1 MFESVSVDTTIE
13 ELCTKKELSLF
24 SDYFFTH
31 MTEDVWK
38 RRIGDYGNERC
49 GILPAIKRIYE
60 VMEENSQV
68 IYDVYSKEEWEKE
81 PDKEQVKLIH
91 MPGDPDK
98 PFVLVC
104 PGGGYAREWVLVEGY
119 PIAEQLNRMG
129 YSAFVL
135 IYRTGQKSLLPKPM
149 EDTAAALKFLDAN
162 RDKFQIRMENYA
174 MAGFSAGGHLAAVW
188 GTKEKGYSAYDI
200 HKPGALFL
208 GYPSISTVQFLKD
221 MERASDS
228 ERAAA
233 VKYLERIGGE
243 NFTKE
248 GLAEYS
254 VEYLMD
260 QDYPPCYLIHSK
272 DDPVVNIEAS
282 YLMEEQLKRLNIP
295 HTVRFMEHGGHS
307 FGLGN
312 GTELDGWLADAVS
325 FWEAACGF

>member
-1 MFESVSVDTTIE
+1 MFEFVTVDTTIG
-13 ELCTKKELSLF
+13 ELCTKKELEPF
-24 SDYFFTH
+24 SEYFFTN
-31 MTEDVWK
+31 MTEDVWNRK
-38 RRIGDYGNERC
+38 IGDYGNERC
-49 GILPAIKRIYE
+49 GLLPAIKRIYE
-60 VMEENSQV
+60 VMEEKSQV
-68 IYDVYSKEEWEKE
+68 IYDVYPKEEWETE

-129 YSAFVL
+129 YSAFIL
-135 IYRTGQKSLLPKPM
+135 IYRTGQKKLLPKPLN
-149 EDTAAALKFLDAN
+149 DIAAALKFLADHKN
-162 RDKFQIRMENYA
+162 EFQIRMEGYA

-188 GTKEKGYSAYDI
+188 GTKEKGYEAYGLN
-200 HKPGALFL
+200 KPAALFL

-221 MERASDS
+221 MERATDS

-243 NFTKE
+243 HFTKE
-248 GLAEYS
+248 DLAEYS
-254 VEYLMD
+254 VEYHMD
-260 QDYPPCYLIHSK
+260 QDYPPCYLVHSK

-282 YLMEEQLKRLNIP
+282 CVMQERLKQFNVMNR
-295 HTVRFMEHGGHS
+295 VRFMERGGHS

-312 GTELDGWLADAVS
+312 GTELDGWMADAVS
-325 FWEAACGF
+325 FWEEVR

>member
-13 ELCTKKELSLF
+13 ELCTKKELSQF
-24 SDYFFTH
+24 SKYFFTH

-49 GILPAIKRIYE
+49 GILPAIGRIYE
-60 VMEENSQV
+60 VMEEKSQV
-68 IYDVYSKEEWEKE
+68 IYDVYPKEEWEKE

-98 PFVLVC
+98 PFILVC

-129 YSAFVL
+129 YSAFIL
-135 IYRTGQKSLLPKPM
+135 IYRTGQKKLLPKPLN
-149 EDTAAALKFLDAN
+149 DIAAALKFLAAHKN
-162 RDKFQIRMENYA
+162 EFQIRMAGYA
-174 MAGFSAGGHLAAVW
+174 VSGFSAGGHLAAVW
-188 GTKEKGYSAYDI
+188 GTKEKGYAAYGLS
-200 HKPGALFL
+200 KPGALFL

-221 MERASDS
+221 MGRASDT
-228 ERAAA
+228 EKAAA
-233 VKYLERIGGE
+233 VKYLERIAGE
-243 NFTKE
+243 DFTKE
-248 GLAEYS
+248 ALAEYS

-260 QDYPPCYLIHSK
+260 QEYPPCYLVHSK

-282 YLMEEQLKRLNIP
+282 YLMEEQLKLLNVP
-295 HTVRFMEHGGHS
+295 HIVRFMEQGGHS

-312 GTELDGWLADAVS
+312 GTELESWLSDAVR
-325 FWEAACGF
+325 FWEEAR